1 MKKKI
6 NTQLIGIAILA
17 ILATAIG
24 LTLVYFNL
32 LDRQIKVDLKI
43 NADILRDVHYF
54 ETDAPLDTIHLS
66 DELDPLTTVLRYWL
80 QPLLFTS
87 SCIIDLSPCLVD
99 KLLERG
105 K

>member
-54 ETDAPLDTIHLS
+54 ETDANGWVIKENGEPKLKVAGKQRGYRNYHLDKNG
-66 DELDPLTTVLRYWL
+66 RKRK
-80 QPLLFTS
+80 
-87 SCIIDLSPCLVD
+87 D
-99 KLLERG
+99 KKAL
-105 K
+105 KNKFKQ